1 MKSKYQ
7 PSLYKWPHTL
17 AILLA
22 VSLFSGACATQKF
35 VRGEVDT
42 KVAESEA
49 RSSDRMGEIE
59 TQMEDNQSRIGENS
73 SRLDEQGREIDEA
86 SETAK
91 QALERALAAGKLA
104 EGRLIS
110 ETILSNDDVRFA
122 TDKSA
127 LSEDAAAALD
137 EFASPLKEENAGYY
151 IEIQGHTDSN
161 GPDEYNEQLG
171 EERAEAVRRYLNK
184 EHGFPLHRMAVIS
197 YGESSPAYDNT
208 TRDGR
213 SKNRRVVLVVLR

>member
-1 MKSKYQ
+1 MTHQ
-7 PSLYKWPHTL
+7 HPRANWLMTL
-17 AILLA
+17 TTLLVA
-22 VSLFSGACATQKF
+22 VLFSGACATQKF
-35 VRGEVDT
+35 VRGEVDQ
-42 KVAESEA
+42 KVSESEA
-49 RSSDRMGEIE
+49 RSGERMGEIE
-59 TQMEDNQSRIGENS
+59 NRMEDNQSRISENS
-73 SRLDEQGREIDEA
+73 SRIDDQGREIDEA

-91 QALERALAAGKLA
+91 EALERALAAGKLA

-122 TDKSA
+122 TDKAA
-127 LSEDAAAALD
+127 LSDEAAAALD

-161 GPDEYNEQLG
+161 GPEEYNERLG

-197 YGESSPAYDNT
+197 YGESNPAYDNA

-213 SKNRRVVLVVLR
+213 AKNRRVVLVVLQ